1 MSRKSNN
8 HDDDIDKAL
17 KSNDIDKIYFNE
29 FAIGMSNNDMFILL
43 RCNGREEAFLNL
55 SHITAKSLVLA
66 LSKSIS
72 NFEEKTNQIIRVS
85 DDNDESHE

>member
-55 SHITAKSLVLA
+55 SHITAKSLALA